1 MKNFYTKLILHKYIT
16 NNLIPIKHSNFK
28 QNKVKISKNFF
39 LSKSLSFLKCPKL
52 AKRDIFTFRNT
63 STNLNFVNQMYYKTS
78 IYSNFLIHKQN
89 FSIYDNKVFLKT
101 NFSPEYTISSSLLNT
116 FNFQNSLKD
125 VVLYEN
131 IFLEKNNISRQ
142 QRWLTHNSLNSNV
155 FIQDLN
161 RNNSNKAFLQ
171 NPFYNYNLLNSNI
184 WASTKLS
191 SGEIEQLTN
200 SYKFTNTKLLT
211 MYNTFSESQFF
222 INQRYFFLNNLGNN
236 LFTNK
241 ILPLKLINHVY
252 ESDFSSLIL
261 LVFSKN
267 FTNNTLLYYPLFSSN
282 AQNIDYFSHVNLIY
296 TQRIQ
301 SFYTLDFYDFLE
313 KNNLVLLLNL
323 NTTNTYDNRLC
334 LNKNLRR
341 NNFLLKV

>member
-1 MKNFYTKLILHKYIT
+1 
-16 NNLIPIKHSNFK
+16 
-28 QNKVKISKNFF
+28 
-39 LSKSLSFLKCPKL
+39 
-52 AKRDIFTFRNT
+52 
-63 STNLNFVNQMYYKTS
+63 
-78 IYSNFLIHKQN
+78 
-89 FSIYDNKVFLKT
+89 
-101 NFSPEYTISSSLLNT
+101 
-116 FNFQNSLKD
+116 
-125 VVLYEN
+125 
-131 IFLEKNNISRQ
+131 
-142 QRWLTHNSLNSNV
+142 
-155 FIQDLN
+155 
-161 RNNSNKAFLQ
+161 
-171 NPFYNYNLLNSNI
+171 
-184 WASTKLS
+184 
-191 SGEIEQLTN
+191 
-200 SYKFTNTKLLT
+200 

-252 ESDFSSLIL
+252 ESDFSSLIR

-282 AQNIDYFSHVNLIY
+282 VQNIDYFSHVNLIY

>member
-1 MKNFYTKLILHKYIT
+1 
-16 NNLIPIKHSNFK
+16 
-28 QNKVKISKNFF
+28 
-39 LSKSLSFLKCPKL
+39 
-52 AKRDIFTFRNT
+52 
-63 STNLNFVNQMYYKTS
+63 
-78 IYSNFLIHKQN
+78 
-89 FSIYDNKVFLKT
+89 
-101 NFSPEYTISSSLLNT
+101 
-116 FNFQNSLKD
+116 
-125 VVLYEN
+125 
-131 IFLEKNNISRQ
+131 
-142 QRWLTHNSLNSNV
+142 
-155 FIQDLN
+155 
-161 RNNSNKAFLQ
+161 
-171 NPFYNYNLLNSNI
+171 
-184 WASTKLS
+184 
-191 SGEIEQLTN
+191 
-200 SYKFTNTKLLT
+200 

-252 ESDFSSLIL
+252 ESDFSSLIR

-282 AQNIDYFSHVNLIY
+282 VQNIDYFSHINLIY
-296 TQRIQ
+296 TQQIQ